1 MEWFSSYF
9 TFFLLLLQLQNAL
22 NKKWIGIVITRKPLI
37 HHTPLSKLTSWS
49 PGGPVWISFCSS
61 LFMAFWASNRVLSIN
76 WTSLPARRC
85 PRTNAD
91 CKKKITK
98 LSLIF
103 IWFSNRKLLKQIWDS
118 QIQMNQNSAQ
128 KKDWGCGQSI
138 EFLVQVEVSET
149 SPYEKTQSSK
159 QREKSTKDKKSI
171 FITRS
176 A

>member
-1 MEWFSSYF
+1 MLHVSFNLMHIIQSYDGNNF
-9 TFFLLLLQLQNAL
+9 HLISLSFYFFCNYRMLST
-22 NKKWIGIVITRKPLI
+22 KKWIGIVITRKPLI

-103 IWFSNRKLLKQIWDS
+103 IWVSL
-118 QIQMNQNSAQ
+118 
-128 KKDWGCGQSI
+128 I
-138 EFLVQVEVSET
+138 ENC
-149 SPYEKTQSSK
+149 SSK
-159 QREKSTKDKKSI
+159 SEIPRYKWIRTRHKKR
-171 FITRS
+171 TE
-176 A
+176 AVVNP

>member
-103 IWFSNRKLLKQIWDS
+103 IWVSL
-118 QIQMNQNSAQ
+118 
-128 KKDWGCGQSI
+128 I
-138 EFLVQVEVSET
+138 ENC
-149 SPYEKTQSSK
+149 SSK
-159 QREKSTKDKKSI
+159 SEIPRYKWIRTLHKKR
-171 FITRS
+171 TE
-176 A
+176 AVVNP